1 MSRKPSSILTRW
13 AAKLEVPSGS
23 LAGNPLRLFPWQR
36 TVLRELDDPR
46 LELAISMARGGGKT
60 TFLAFILAGF
70 MHPDF
75 DLMPRGGEAIIA
87 ASSMAQGRLAFG
99 DGLDFLR
106 QCPELDID
114 DKSKWRLN
122 DSANRAEL
130 RYLPLN
136 TRLMALGNDP
146 KKMHGRRPVIQ
157 LGDEVAQ
164 WDSGKVAAMMAAMK
178 TAGGKSD
185 CRTLWIGTAPLPGTG
200 HPFETELAKPNALI
214 WRADPEDDIYK
225 PSTWHRANPSLKFLP
240 SLRAAYEDEAE
251 TAKTDEAAEIHFRA
265 LRLNGGGAG
274 VSDDVLIHAATWL
287 KCEARTAE
295 RTGAPVVA
303 VDLASSGMAGAAACW
318 PTGAVDAFAAFP
330 LGNGLA
336 DRGRKDGCGD
346 LYERMEARGELILS
360 AEHHIKIA
368 DVLDEIVGRWGIPS
382 ELVADRWRESEL
394 RQALEDTGFPRV
406 PLTLRGMGER
416 DGGADVREF
425 RRATA
430 DWVSADESLLL
441 RHSISVARV
450 TTTPS
455 GNQKF
460 KRHGT
465 ARDDAAVAL
474 TLAVAAARRRRS
486 VPTTGRRFAV
496 V

>member
-1 MSRKPSSILTRW
+1 MSRKPSSIMARW
-13 AAKLEVPSGS
+13 AARLEVPSGS
-23 LAGNPLRLFPWQR
+23 LAGKPLRLFPWQR
-36 TVLRELDDPR
+36 RVLRELDDPR

-60 TFLAFILAGF
+60 TFLALILAGF
-70 MHPDF
+70 MHPEF
-75 DLMPRGGEAIIA
+75 GLMPRGGEAIIA

-99 DGLDFLR
+99 DALDFLR

-114 DKSKWRLN
+114 DKSAWRLN

-146 KKMHGRRPVIQ
+146 KKMHGRRPTIQ
-157 LGDEVAQ
+157 LGDELAQ
-164 WDSGKVAAMMAAMK
+164 WDSGKIGAMMSAMK

-200 HPFETELAKPNALI
+200 HPFEAELAKANALI

-225 PSTWHRANPSLKFLP
+225 VSTWHKANPSLKFLP
-240 SLRAAYEDEAE
+240 ALRAAYEKEAE
-251 TAKTDEAAEIHFRA
+251 TAKTDEAAEIRFRA

-287 KCEARTAE
+287 KCESRDNDTS
-295 RTGAPVVA
+295 GAPVVGL
-303 VDLASSGMAGAAACW
+303 DLASSGMAGAAACW
-318 PTGAVDAFAAFP
+318 PTGATDAFAAFP
-330 LGNGLA
+330 HGNGLA
-336 DRGRKDGCGD
+336 DRGRKDGVGD
-346 LYERMEARGELILS
+346 LYQRMETRRELLLS
-360 AEHHIKIA
+360 ARHHISIA
-368 DVLDEIVGRWGIPS
+368 DILDEVISRWGVPS
-382 ELVADRWRESEL
+382 CLVVDRWREAEL
-394 RQALEDTGFPRV
+394 RQVLDDVQFPRTV
-406 PLTLRGMGER
+406 LVVRGMGER
-416 DGGADVREF
+416 DGGADIRAF
-425 RRATA
+425 RRATG
-430 DWVSADESLLL
+430 DWLAADESLLL
-441 RHSISVARV
+441 RHSLGVARV

-465 ARDDAAVAL
+465 ARDDAAIAL
-474 TLAVAAARRRRS
+474 TLAVAEASRRRS
-486 VPTTGRRFAV
+486 VPATGRRFAV